1 MWKLLSSWGQRG
13 QGPRMTAA
21 VGSSVL
27 GETGG
32 SQGLLPWLW
41 GGSAVVKSTLSFQ
54 FEPQSPVKVSLGL
67 FSHWEPRESTGWDG
81 CEGAGK
87 TGVGH
92 QFRDRFKTFLPR

>member
-1 MWKLLSSWGQRG
+1 MEIAALLGAPCA
-13 QGPRMTAA
+13 GPEND
-21 VGSSVL
+21 SP
-27 GETGG
+27 GG
-32 SQGLLPWLW
+32 FLCPGRDGWVPGRLPWLW

-54 FEPQSPVKVSLGL
+54 FEPQSPVRVSLGL